1 MSSLRQIAANRRN
14 ALKSTGPATQEGK
27 QHSRCNALRHGLTAE
42 TVIGVLENANLR
54 TMRKVLWTNGTSGTR
69 RSGLICEFI
78 GSTFGFMFRG
88 EQRSEPA
95 LKQALLEQRK
105 SHIWK
110 IPAATRKN
118 VREELGPAFRG
129 TLPSRAKSIKIR
141 ARLEAQPDQ
150 LDRNKGL

>member
-1 MSSLRQIAANRRN
+1 
-14 ALKSTGPATQEGK
+14 
-27 QHSRCNALRHGLTAE
+27 
-42 TVIGVLENANLR
+42 
-54 TMRKVLWTNGTSGTR
+54 
-69 RSGLICEFI
+69 
-78 GSTFGFMFRG
+78 MFRG